1 MRTTLTIEEDVAVRL
16 DKALATRETS
26 LKALINDAL
35 RRGLDDMERPAEP
48 RVAYVLSTGDL
59 GECLV
64 PSRSSVAEG
73 LTPGEGQA
81 LRWLCAVSARWCVSW
96 IGGLRNT
103 NGHVPGSRLVSTT
116 ERGSGSPGRARWHSC
131 VSCRIS
137 GSSSELYPWMWRG
150 VRWRSG

>member
-48 RVAYVLSTGDL
+48 RVAYVLSTVAL

-64 PSRSSVAEG
+64 PSIDSVAEA
-73 LTPGEGQA
+73 LTHGEGEA
-81 LRWLCAVSARWCVSW
+81 FR
-96 IGGLRNT
+96 
-103 NGHVPGSRLVSTT
+103 
-116 ERGSGSPGRARWHSC
+116 
-131 VSCRIS
+131 
-137 GSSSELYPWMWRG
+137 
-150 VRWRSG
+150 